1 VSAWLLGPRA
11 LLLLLLLTPQRGL
24 AQAPVCTNFAMFNEY
39 FGPTNAAQA
48 RVCPPP
54 SAAVPLPAATARA
67 LDPDAPPPSNP
78 DDERA
83 IIDGLHALSEIARN
97 EPPWG
102 ADFAN
107 RLDAFLQAF
116 TPNRC
121 DEPLPLQFTELHA
134 TTDADAACEC
144 AFEASSEGNPGYAC
158 FRVPPAPA
166 CAIAGLPTYDL
177 AGAPA
182 AARAFRILTLTSAAT
197 KRLQAGC
204 AKLAVDT
211 LQQAKR
217 HWHTL
222 LGEGYVQYPWE
233 LWISRQLFRDFDN
246 YSRCFASDSSCTGLE
261 GLEPEPV
268 RPIFL
273 HPGVGLGFSGFG
285 KHDGKPSSR
294 ADLVVLLELAG
305 VVGYASDFENY
316 LGVSAILGFQRA
328 DFARPRVGLLL
339 HLSHYLQLGYLLGL
353 VKETRLNGTLYL
365 SIDLI
370 GLTNRS
376 VGLTPQAL

>member
-1 VSAWLLGPRA
+1 VSPRSLGLCA
-11 LLLLLLLTPQRGL
+11 LLLLTPLRGL
-24 AQAPVCTNFAMFNEY
+24 AQAPVCTNVAMFREY
-39 FGPTNAAQA
+39 FGPGNMSQMH
-48 RVCPPP
+48 VCPPP
-54 SAAVPLPAATARA
+54 SAAVVLPAATQQA

-78 DDERA
+78 QQERA
-83 IIDGLHALSEIARN
+83 ILDGLHTLSELARK
-97 EPPWG
+97 EPQWG
-102 ADFAN
+102 AGFAD

-116 TPNRC
+116 APNRC
-121 DEPLPLQFTELHA
+121 DKPLALQFTELHA

-158 FRVPPAPA
+158 FRVPPAA
-166 CAIAGLPTYDL
+166 TCAIAGLPTYDL
-177 AGAPA
+177 ADSAA
-182 AARAFRILTLTSAAT
+182 AARAFRILTLTSAAA

-204 AKLAVDT
+204 AKVAVDT
-211 LQQAKR
+211 LKR
-217 HWHTL
+217 AEQHWHSL

-233 LWISRQLFRDFDN
+233 LWISRELFRDYDN
-246 YSRCFASDSSCTGLE
+246 YSRCFASDAGCTGLE
-261 GLEPEPV
+261 GLEPESV

-285 KHDGKPSSR
+285 EHDGPPSSR

-305 VVGYASDFENY
+305 VVGYASDFKNY

-328 DFARPRVGLLL
+328 DFARPRVGLLF

-353 VKETRLNGTLYL
+353 VQETRLNGTLYL

-376 VGLTPQAL
+376 LGLTPQAP